1 MMMEIEVSFKI
12 PNNKLFGKYYDCQC
26 IGEYG
31 IGIVS
36 ENKVVDDYY
45 DTINNDIWSAGYKL
59 RLRHILNN
67 HFVTIKSS
75 KSNHPRFSVRN
86 EFEFE
91 IDEDIVDIT
100 RWKNAYAV
108 HLLERI
114 IENKVLELKFQLR
127 QNRHIRDIY
136 FEKVNVGILSLD
148 VVRVFYDNLELD
160 MFSILEVEIHN
171 MNNLFILDEICN
183 EIEDDGFC
191 ITHVAKLSRAAK
203 AIEDYKSIRKN
214 YVE

>member
-1 MMMEIEVSFKI
+1 MMIEIEVSFKI
-12 PNNKLFGKYYDCQC
+12 PNNKLFAKYYNCQC

-67 HFVTIKSS
+67 HFVTIKSG

-91 IDEDIVDIT
+91 IDEDVVDIT
-100 RWKNAYAV
+100 SWKNAYAV
-108 HLLERI
+108 QLLEGI

-127 QNRHIRDIY
+127 QHRHIRDIY
-136 FEKVNVGILSLD
+136 FEKV
-148 VVRVFYDNLELD
+148 
-160 MFSILEVEIHN
+160 SILEVEVYN
-171 MNNLFILDEICN
+171 MNNLGILEEICN